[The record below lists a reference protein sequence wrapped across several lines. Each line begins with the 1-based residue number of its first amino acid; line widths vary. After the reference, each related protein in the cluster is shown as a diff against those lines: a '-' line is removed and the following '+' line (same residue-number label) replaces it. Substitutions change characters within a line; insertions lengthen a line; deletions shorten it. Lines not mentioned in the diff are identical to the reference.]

1 MSTYS
6 NELIA
11 IFQEID
17 HWTASQERSV
27 EGIVQLYYVVA
38 MLRIQIFLS
47 GIDSK
52 FDQVRGE
59 ILRKDPK
66 FDLESC
72 YAYVSREAQQ
82 TLIMG
87 AMVVQCDTQKSR
99 SISSSGKTNNFVWN
113 NCGEKGNTKQHC
125 FEIIVYLEWWDFSKN
140 TTKEPDWQSNNRHTR
155 RTIKT
160 YDQCELTR

>member
-1 MSTYS
+1 M
-6 NELIA
+6 
-11 IFQEID
+11 
-17 HWTASQERSV
+17 
-27 EGIVQLYYVVA
+27 EGIVQLYFVVA
-38 MLRIQIFLS
+38 RLRVQIFLS
-47 GIDSK
+47 GLDFE
-52 FDQVRGE
+52 FDPVRGE

-87 AMVVQCDTQKSR
+87 SSRLFLESSAMVVQCDTQKSR